1 MFIPIDKIVP
11 NPEQPRTHFDEAA
24 LASLGQSIQVNG
36 LIQPIVVEQA
46 EDCYIIHDGERRWRA
61 SQLVGLTTI
70 EAIVR
75 PSLNGTSARDRL
87 VRALVAN
94 VQRENLNPIEE
105 ARALG
110 KMRSM
115 GMTYTQ
121 IAEWASMATPTVMAR
136 LQLLELEPE
145 LQELIAKG
153 SLPRD
158 PRVSTAL
165 LSITDSAIRVKLGTR
180 LARPG
185 ITIPAI
191 VNACERLK
199 ERLDAESK
207 LKETHTPA
215 LALMGKEPK
224 PEQTERWQNI
234 RAAAVG
240 MCDACASNPQLP
252 NVSEPAWSV
261 IMQSADAMC
270 SACSLRHTALMNN
283 LTICRECPGVELLKR
298 MVANAG

>member
-1 MFIPIDKIVP
+1 MFIPVDKIVP
-11 NPEQPRTHFDEAA
+11 NPEQPRTHFDEDA
-24 LASLGQSIQVNG
+24 LLSLGQSIQVNG
-36 LIQPIVVEQA
+36 LIQPIIVEQA

-61 SQLVGLTTI
+61 SMLVGLPTI
-70 EAIVR
+70 EAVVR
-75 PSLNGTSARDRL
+75 PETGTRDRL

-110 KMRSM
+110 KMRGM

-121 IAEWASMATPTVMAR
+121 IAGWASMATPTVMAR
-136 LQLLELEPE
+136 LQLLDLEPE

-153 SLPRD
+153 NLPRD
-158 PRVSTAL
+158 PRVSSAL

-191 VNACERLK
+191 VSACERLK
-199 ERLDAESK
+199 ERLDAESRI
-207 LKETHTPA
+207 KETRTPA
-215 LALMGKEPK
+215 LALMAKDPK

-234 RAAAVG
+234 RSAAAG

-252 NVSEPAWSV
+252 GVPEPAWFL

-270 SACSLRHTALMNN
+270 GACSLRHTALMNN